1 MIKRLKKVLKDWN
14 SKRTRRRKTR
24 KMVKLMINSGA
35 IR

>member
-14 SKRTRRRKTR
+14 SKRTRQTKAWQ
-24 KMVKLMINSGA
+24 MVKLMLDSGI